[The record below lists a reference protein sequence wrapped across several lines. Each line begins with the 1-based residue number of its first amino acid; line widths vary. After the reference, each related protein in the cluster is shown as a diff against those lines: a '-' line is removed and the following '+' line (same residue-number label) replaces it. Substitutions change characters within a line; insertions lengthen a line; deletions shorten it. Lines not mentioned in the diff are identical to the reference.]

1 MFALEAGRRMEG
13 PRGQGMALFGEREL
27 RLGTWSQERNV
38 APYLKRGRGVCY
50 ETLRRLRG
58 TAYEYSERP

>member
-1 MFALEAGRRMEG
+1 MEG
-13 PRGQGMALFGEREL
+13 PSGQGMALFGEGGERAL
-27 RLGTWSQERNV
+27 CLGTWSLERNL

-58 TAYEYSERP
+58 TAYEYSERL